1 MASIANLPD
10 SSVVGDVGHVGL
22 DVCDVVCDICDVGL
36 DFGLDVCDACVGLV
50 GLWLFSILF

>member
-1 MASIANLPD
+1 MASVANLPD

-22 DVCDVVCDICDVGL
+22 DVCDVVL